1 MTKRKRPDEEQV
13 MQEPTAPQEEETP
26 AVTGETAEPQKRV
39 PESQEKAPEPQGE
52 VPEPSGEATEPQGAA
67 PAPGSGEPAPE
78 ASQEEDDP
86 LARLS
91 SLEQE
96 LEQVRTQAQEYLDGW
111 TRERAAFANYK
122 RRVEEERQ
130 RQQQQLLA
138 EVVLDFLEVLDD
150 LERALQNRPQEGE
163 GAAWAEG
170 IALIYNKLRTRLEA
184 KGVEQIPV
192 EPGQPFDPQ
201 IHEAVSHE
209 AVDGHESGHI
219 IQVVRPGYRIGERV
233 IRPALVRVAQ

>member
-1 MTKRKRPDEEQV
+1 MAKRKRRQS
-13 MQEPTAPQEEETP
+13 EEEILPTEQPTSEEATP
-26 AVTGETAEPQKRV
+26 SVGEASPVEPQGG
-39 PESQEKAPEPQGE
+39 APEPQSAE
-52 VPEPSGEATEPQGAA
+52 PTPESGES
-67 PAPGSGEPAPE
+67 APGASDE
-78 ASQEEDDP
+78 AED
-86 LARLS
+86 LAARLS

-96 LEQVRTQAQEYLDGW
+96 LEAVRAQAQEYLDGW

-138 EVVLDFLEVLDD
+138 EVVKEFLVVLDD
-150 LERALQNRPQEGE
+150 LELALKNRPQEGE

-170 IALIYNKLRTRLEA
+170 IALIYNKLCARLEA
-184 KGVEQIPV
+184 KGVEQIAV

-201 IHEAVSHE
+201 FHEAISHE
-209 AVDGHESGHI
+209 PVDGHESGHI
-219 IQVVRPGYRIGERV
+219 IEVVRPGYRVGDLV

>member
-1 MTKRKRPDEEQV
+1 MAKRKRRQS
-13 MQEPTAPQEEETP
+13 EEEILSTEQPTP
-26 AVTGETAEPQKRV
+26 E
-39 PESQEKAPEPQGE
+39 
-52 VPEPSGEATEPQGAA
+52 EATPSVDQASPAEPQGAA
-67 PAPGSGEPAPE
+67 PEPQGAEPTPESGEPAPE
-78 ASQEEDDP
+78 ASEEAEDP
-86 LARLS
+86 AARLS

-96 LEQVRTQAQEYLDGW
+96 LETVRAQAQEYLDGW

-138 EVVLDFLEVLDD
+138 EVVKEFLEVLDD
-150 LERALQNRPQEGE
+150 LELALKNRPQEGE

-170 IALIYNKLRTRLEA
+170 IALIYNKLRARLEA
-184 KGVEQIPV
+184 KGVEQIAV

-201 IHEAVSHE
+201 FHEAISHE
-209 AVDGHESGHI
+209 PVDGHESGHI
-219 IQVVRPGYRIGERV
+219 IEVVRPGYRVGDLV